1 MSLRTEDQV
10 RDSAKVV
17 LGFDENEDN
26 VNQGTGQITTLQAI

>member
-10 RDSAKVV
+10 RNYAKKV
-17 LGFDENEDN
+17 LGFDEIEDN